1 MVLELDRVAH
11 SYGQTLVFR
20 DISCKFGAGSVTLLL
35 GGNGAGKST
44 LLRVMAG
51 LTRPSFG
58 TVRFAEKSGKIG
70 HLAHSTFV
78 YPALTAL
85 ENLTFWREAYCL
97 AATRDEM
104 FKILERVGLAARAC
118 DRAGTFSRGMAQRL
132 NLARILLLDPD
143 VLLLDEPD
151 TGLDA
156 ASRALLRREL
166 LEARGRGACVV
177 LASHDIASDAPLAD
191 RVLLLENG
199 RLAHDGPP
207 SPFFPP
213 LAGAEQACCA

>member
-1 MVLELDRVAH
+1 VLELDRVAH
-11 SYGQTLVFR
+11 LYGHTLVFR
-20 DISCKFGAGSVTLLL
+20 DISCTFGAGSITLLL

-44 LLRVMAG
+44 LLRIMAG

-58 TVRFAEKSGKIG
+58 AARFTGKSGKIG

-85 ENLTFWREAYCL
+85 ENLTFWREAHCL
-97 AATRDEM
+97 SMTKEGLLS
-104 FKILERVGLAARAC
+104 ILGRVGLAARAH

-132 NLARILLLDPD
+132 NLARILLLEPD

-156 ASRALLRREL
+156 ASQALLRREL
-166 LEARGRGACVV
+166 LEARRRGACVV
-177 LASHDIASDAPLAD
+177 LTSHDIARDAQLAD
-191 RVLLLENG
+191 RALLLEKG

-207 SPFFPP
+207 SRLSPP
-213 LAGAEQACCA
+213 DVAEQACCA